1 MKKIL
6 INTLVILVILGV
18 GILIGTKLSKKTV
31 TQGEIKEDSYQA
43 GWNAAKERLA
53 QSETGMLISSD
64 IRTINGVVEK
74 NEGGKLE
81 IKIKPLE
88 PLADEALDTRIV
100 TLNPETKIYLSMQKD
115 MTKFQEEMN
124 AFQERMMASQQDVNM
139 TQLEAPTPFEKT
151 EVKLS
156 ELKQGQQVSV
166 TAGENIKDKKEFVA
180 KEINVQQNIAMPN
193 ANQSSAQPVA
203 PIAAP
208 LPDAMPQAPIAT
220 TLPAA
225 MPQAP
230 AAPIAASDVIPA
242 TVAPLAQ
249 PEK

>member
-6 INTLVILVILGV
+6 LCILVILFLV
-18 GILIGTKLSKKTV
+18 PIGIAIGMALPRKITTNNL
-31 TQGEIKEDSYQA
+31 QPKEDSYQA

-88 PLADEALDTRIV
+88 PLADEALDMRIV

-115 MTKFQEEMN
+115 MTKFQEEMRV
-124 AFQERMMASQQDVNM
+124 FREQMMTSQQDVNM

-193 ANQSSAQPVA
+193 ASQSSAQPVA
-203 PIAAP
+203 PIATP
-208 LPDAMPQAPIAT
+208 LPD
-220 TLPAA
+220 A

-242 TVAPLAQ
+242 AVAPLAQ
-249 PEK
+249 PEN